1 MRHAEMTALAVLG
14 ALAKIQRG
22 TAADVHQAGEGFQ
35 LKSCH
40 KYLVEWQNSGDIHVG
55 DWIQRGSMMAA
66 VWFFGPG
73 ENVPMPK
80 RAVHP
85 VAMSARK
92 RELISLGIAARRA
105 RINKLPALE
114 RILCPDLGK
123 LPMVP
128 FARPA

>member
-1 MRHAEMTALAVLG
+1 MRHAEQTALAVLG

-22 TAADVHQAGEGFQ
+22 TAAEVHRAGEGFQ
-35 LKSCH
+35 LKSCQ
-40 KYLVEWQNSGDIHVG
+40 KYLVEWQDSGDIHVG
-55 DWIQRGSMMAA
+55 DWVQRGPKMVA

-73 ENVPMPK
+73 ENVSMPK

-92 RELISLGIAARRA
+92 RELISLGIAARQA
-105 RINKLPALE
+105 RINKLPALD